1 MGLSKTLRSMH
12 AIHTQCYEYRWG
24 WARRCRACMAF
35 IHNAIIFIQMG
46 LGKTLQS
53 ISLLAY
59 LKECKGIEGPHL
71 VIVPKST
78 LSNWQREVTSSRV
91 VGTNTHR
98 LVATSTNKSTLSNWQ
113 REVTSS
119 K

>member
-1 MGLSKTLRSMH
+1 
-12 AIHTQCYEYRWG
+12 
-24 WARRCRACMAF
+24 MAF

-78 LSNWQREVTSSRV
+78 LSNWQREVTSR
-91 VGTNTHR
+91 
-98 LVATSTNKSTLSNWQ
+98 K
-113 REVTSS
+113 
-119 K
+119 